1 MRDIWKKLVGNTEG
15 NAWWGQLYPWGMAA
29 LVTSVLPALWV
40 LVHGVV
46 PFSLDGEEHAD
57 YLLAEARALRLS
69 VAVLFLAIGV
79 ILSISPVRAMFRT
92 SGWRTRA
99 AYLFSTLAIGILC
112 FVFPLLSTFWTLVW
126 ISGAIP
132 IRRPFLWAFF
142 GYHDPR
148 IMILD
153 LALSLPMN
161 SMALAACSLL
171 IRWSRVGAYVVVGSI
186 VISIALLLF
195 YSVLVTD

>member
-15 NAWWGQLYPWGMAA
+15 NALWGQLYPWGMAA
-29 LVTSVLPALWV
+29 LVTSVLPALWALV
-40 LVHGVV
+40 LGAA
-46 PFSLDGEEHAD
+46 PFSLDSEEQAG
-57 YLLAEARALRLS
+57 YLLAEARAFRLS
-69 VAVLFLAIGV
+69 VAVLFLAVGV
-79 ILSISPVRAMFRT
+79 VLSISPVRAMFRT
-92 SGWRTRA
+92 SGWRVRA
-99 AYLFSTLAIGILC
+99 AYLFSTLAIGILY

-126 ISGAIP
+126 ISGAMP
-132 IRRPFLWAFF
+132 MRRPFLWAFF

-148 IMILD
+148 ITILEF
-153 LALSLPMN
+153 AVSLPIN

-186 VISIALLLF
+186 VIFIALLMS